1 MKPHEVFEVR
11 TESTAQFKV
20 SLKKNPSQGKF
31 RSKMVSPPPAK
42 GVSVFVFSCVALWL
56 HVFFFGTA
64 AELRNTFGG
73 KGLFCLKLCLS

>member
-11 TESTAQFKV
+11 TESTTQFKV

-42 GVSVFVFSCVALWL
+42 GVSVFVFRVLLSGFMCFSLEWQL
-56 HVFFFGTA
+56 SSETLL
-64 AELRNTFGG
+64 EE
-73 KGLFCLKLCLS
+73 KGCFA